1 MGASPTWKA
10 SWRFC
15 RSWLCHNHKLYY
27 TYVVF
32 CSFVLYQTFFAT
44 FIGYYRNRNHHRSI
58 EWAIQAEK
66 EYQLIK
72 PKEVEYDDEE
82 EEEAEAAGGDAAE
95 AEEEEEWIHS
105 YVFPTTIFHFSR
117 YLKI

>member
-1 MGASPTWKA
+1 M
-10 SWRFC
+10 
-15 RSWLCHNHKLYY
+15 
-27 TYVVF
+27 
-32 CSFVLYQTFFAT
+32 LYQTFFAT
-44 FIGYYRNRNHHRSI
+44 FIGYYKNRNHHRSI

-82 EEEAEAAGGDAAE
+82 EEEAAGGDAAE
-95 AEEEEEWIHS
+95 AEEEDEWIHS
-105 YVFPTTIFHFSR
+105 YISTTTIFHFSR

>member
-15 RSWLCHNHKLYY
+15 RSWLCHNHKLFY

-44 FIGYYRNRNHHRSI
+44 FIGYYRHRNHHRSI

-82 EEEAEAAGGDAAE
+82 EEEAEAAGDA
-95 AEEEEEWIHS
+95 AEEEEEWMFGYIS
-105 YVFPTTIFHFSR
+105 PSIFHFSP